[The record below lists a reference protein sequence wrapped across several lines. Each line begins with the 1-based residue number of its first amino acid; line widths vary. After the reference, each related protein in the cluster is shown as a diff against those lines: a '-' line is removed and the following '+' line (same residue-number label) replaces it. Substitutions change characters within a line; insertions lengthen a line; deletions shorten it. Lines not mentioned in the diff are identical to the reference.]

1 MNRIRLGIA
10 ALLSVTTL
18 VTVGTTTAANAATP
32 TATYT
37 GVYPGDPMPGERF
50 NAGWK
55 LSTTFVRETRLQ
67 TRSGDSWKTIATG
80 LANGGG
86 FTTFFLHSTKTRD
99 YRVYVPKAVRSGRTY
114 TSFSSS
120 PKTLRVFGQ
129 TATGYAV
136 PYASCPS
143 FNEDDPTITFAVQF
157 LPNRAGRNVTFRQ
170 RQEGTHPVHAVAEG
184 VTDTKGRVIV
194 TVSVADTS
202 FGDKQTVARAEGY
215 NGSAAK
221 SVAIAY
227 RNLEGLC
234 NY

>member
-1 MNRIRLGIA
+1 MNRARLVIAVLIA
-10 ALLSVTTL
+10 ACTLAVGATTM
-18 VTVGTTTAANAATP
+18 AAEAATP
-32 TATYT
+32 TATYV
-37 GVYPGDPMPGERF
+37 GVFPGDPMPGERF
-50 NAGWK
+50 NASWK

-67 TRSGDSWKTIATG
+67 TRSGDSWKTISTG
-80 LANGGG
+80 LANGAGSTG
-86 FTTFFLHSTKTRD
+86 FFLSSSKTRD
-99 YRVYVPKAVRSGRTY
+99 YRVYVPRAVRSGRTY
-114 TSFSSS
+114 PSFASS

-143 FNEDDPTITFAVQF
+143 LEQDPTITFAVQF
-157 LPNRAGRNVTFRQ
+157 LPNRAGRHVTFTQ
-170 RQEGTHPVHAVAEG
+170 RQEGTHPVHPVGEG

-194 TVSVADTS
+194 TVPVADES